1 MIEHIIVLGAGAIG
15 GIYAAKLAAG
25 CDVTVVARREHAD
38 AINAGGL
45 RLVGHEE
52 MTARVPAVTAVR
64 SIAPR
69 TLVVLSTKVNDNRA
83 AAEGIADKIQDDTV
97 ILCVQNGLGG
107 EDIVKEAVGG
117 RCVVLRAITH
127 FGGIFRTPGVVE
139 FKVAGNTLIEQSP
152 RSAEIADLF
161 STCGLDGR
169 LSDSIKVDIWRKLV
183 INCVINPVTAI
194 VGSDVG
200 GIANAGLNP
209 LKQLVVGE
217 CLEVA
222 RADGVRFDLDFVATI
237 DRVFASSP
245 NIASMRQDLL
255 KGRPTEIDHLN
266 GAVVDLGR
274 RFGIA
279 CPVNGALV
287 AIIKALERPT
297 TEDAGDTEVRS

>member
-1 MIEHIIVLGAGAIG
+1 MIEHVIVLGAGAIG
-15 GIYAAKLAAG
+15 GIYAAKLAAA

-38 AINAGGL
+38 AINADGL
-45 RLVGHEE
+45 RLIGHEE
-52 MTARVPAVTAVR
+52 VTARVCAVTAVR

-83 AAEGIADKIQDDTV
+83 AAEGIAGKVQDDTV

-161 STCGLDGR
+161 TACGLDGR
-169 LSDSIKVDIWRKLV
+169 LSDSMKMDIWRKLV

-200 GIANAGLNP
+200 GIANAGLGP
-209 LKQLVVGE
+209 LKRLVVDE
-217 CLEVA
+217 CLDVA
-222 RADGVRFDLDFVATI
+222 RADGVRFDLDFVETI
-237 DRVFASSP
+237 DSVFASSR

-279 CPVNGALV
+279 CPVNAALV

-297 TEDAGDTEVRS
+297 TEDAEDAEVRS